1 MFDHIT
7 DDHNPLEY
15 RTYKAKKPEEEFY
28 CPLCRTKRAI
38 SNSFRLKAKNYLQV
52 LLVSI
57 VLMSM
62 MYPWMQFKSAFVFF
76 IVWAGFEAGFRMS
89 YRKEIPCPHCGF
101 DASWYKKDV
110 KIARKL
116 VEEFWDE
123 QEKLKAQAKAAKG
136 DVDLV
141 EPSYDDYIPTDQ
153 MGESSNASNAYL

>member
-15 RTYKAKKPEEEFY
+15 RTYKAKNPKEEFY

-38 SNSFRLKAKNYLQV
+38 SNSFRLKAKNYMQV

-57 VLMSM
+57 VLMGM
-62 MYPWMQFKSAFVFF
+62 LYPWMQFKSSFVFF
-76 IVWAGFEAGFRMS
+76 VVWAGFEAGFRMA

-110 KIARKL
+110 KVARRL
-116 VEEFWDE
+116 VKDFWDE
-123 QEKLKAQAKAAKG
+123 HEKLKAQSLAAKSKE
-136 DVDLV
+136 DTV
-141 EPSYDDYIPTDQ
+141 EPNSDEYVPLGDSNE
-153 MGESSNASNAYL
+153 GSSAYL